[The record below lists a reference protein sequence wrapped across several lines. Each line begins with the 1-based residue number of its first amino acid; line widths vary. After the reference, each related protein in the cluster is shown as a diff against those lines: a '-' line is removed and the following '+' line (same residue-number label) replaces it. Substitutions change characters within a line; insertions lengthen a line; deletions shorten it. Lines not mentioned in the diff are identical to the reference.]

1 MYRFFRRNRDKIMK
15 YLLIFFLGVV
25 SLGMVITL
33 APIPG
38 GDTSNAQ
45 SNVLATLDGVNVT
58 TQDVQRRLEEQF
70 RNSQLGNN
78 AQTQALMGRF
88 APNVL
93 DEIVLDQAQ
102 VVEARRLGLAVSN
115 QELAAAIRAYPGLSN
130 NGAFIGV
137 DQYQNVIEQATG
149 MSVAQFEA
157 QLRDSLLTDKL
168 KEVVTDA
175 IQVTPA
181 DVHQEFIQRNE
192 KAKIAYVFFDATT
205 FNKDV
210 QVTPQALDAYFASNR
225 DRYKLP
231 DQRSLRY
238 ILIDADHVRPM
249 VKVSDDE
256 LRAYYSQHLDEY
268 RVPER
273 VKCAH
278 ILFKTTGKSAAEIL
292 KIRQTATDVLNQI
305 QKGADF
311 AAMAKKYSEDT
322 TAANGGD
329 LGWIVRGQTVK
340 EFEDTAFALQPGQV
354 SGLVTTT
361 YGIHIIKV
369 FDKQTAH
376 VQSFDEVK
384 ASIEATL
391 EKQKLDQAQAS
402 LADQVE
408 QAAKADPQHFDA
420 VAEKFG
426 LKAAQTLLF
435 KFGQAIP
442 DLGVSEGLQN
452 LTFQLAP
459 GEVGQPVTLPKG
471 IVITQLAQDVPAH
484 TATLDEVRVQVEQ
497 DYRNDQA
504 KVLAAEKA
512 KELAAKAKTEDFK
525 KAAASLGLTLKE
537 SKDFTRQD
545 TVDNLISGSELS
557 DAFTLNPGQASGV
570 VAVGS
575 NQIVFQVLTHTPADE
590 STFANQQGQIRQELL
605 DQKRSLAWEIYRQ
618 NLKQELIRQGKLKMN
633 PDAMKQLVASYTN
646 NTNS

>member
-45 SNVLATLDGVNVT
+45 PNVLATLDGVNIT
-58 TQDVQRRLEEQF
+58 TQEVQRRLEQQF
-70 RNSQLGNN
+70 RNSPLGNSS
-78 AQTQALMGRF
+78 QSQALMGRF

-102 VVEARRLGLAVSN
+102 VVEARRLGLAVGD

-130 NGAFIGV
+130 NGVFIGE
-137 DQYQNVIEQATG
+137 DQYQNVIEQETG
-149 MSVAQFEA
+149 MSVGQFEA
-157 QLRDSLLTDKL
+157 QLRASLLTDKL
-168 KEVVTDA
+168 REVVTDA
-175 IQVTPA
+175 VQVSPA
-181 DVHQEFIQRNE
+181 DVHQEFLKRNE
-192 KAKIAYVFFDATT
+192 KAKIAYVFFEAST

-210 QVTPQALDAYFASNR
+210 QVTPQALDAYFASHR
-225 DRYKLP
+225 DQYKVP
-231 DQRSLRY
+231 QQRSLRY
-238 ILIDADHVRPM
+238 ILIDADHVRST
-249 VKVSDDE
+249 VNVSDDD
-256 LRAYYSQHLDEY
+256 LRAYYSAHLDEY

-278 ILFKTTGKSAAEIL
+278 ILFKTTDKSPADVA
-292 KIRQTATDVLNQI
+292 KIRQTAQDVLSQI

-311 AAMAKKYSEDT
+311 AEMAKKYSEDT

-340 EFEDTAFALQPGQV
+340 EFEDTAFAMQPGQV

-376 VQSFDEVK
+376 VQTFDEVK
-384 ASIEATL
+384 ASIQSTL
-391 EKQKLDQAQAS
+391 EKQKLDQAQAA

-408 QAAKADPQHFDA
+408 NAAKADPQHFDA

-426 LKAAQTLLF
+426 VKSVQTSLF
-435 KFGQAIP
+435 KFGQPIP
-442 DLGVSEGLQN
+442 DLGVNEGLQN
-452 LTFQLAP
+452 LAFQLTP
-459 GEVGQPVTLPKG
+459 GEIGQPVTLPKG

-484 TATLDEVRVQVEQ
+484 TATLDEVRSQVEQ
-497 DYRNDQA
+497 DYRKDQG
-504 KVLAAEKA
+504 KVLASEKA
-512 KELAAKAKTEDFK
+512 KDLAAKAKTEDFK
-525 KAAASLGLTLKE
+525 KAAASLGLTVKE

-545 TVDNLISGSELS
+545 TVDNLISGSELG
-557 DAFTLNPGQASGV
+557 DAFTLSPGQTSGV

-590 STFANQQGQIRQELL
+590 STFAAQQGQIRQDLL
-605 DQKRSLAWEIYRQ
+605 EQKRSLAWEIYRQ

-633 PDAMKQLVASYTN
+633 PDALKQLVASYTN
-646 NTNS
+646 NANS